1 MELEEQDDSKMR
13 LLRKSA
19 MHREQ
24 LEDEVKDISDR
35 TERILTNALIIG
47 GTLAATYFV
56 VRIFTSSGEKKK
68 SQKKVTLVQAETPGP
83 IPSFEEEEEES
94 SSVLAQVGT
103 ALATQ
108 AAVFLLDFAR
118 EKLTEYIQSQTE
130 EQKRDSDGRP

>member
-1 MELEEQDDSKMR
+1 
-13 LLRKSA
+13 
-19 MHREQ
+19 
-24 LEDEVKDISDR
+24 
-35 TERILTNALIIG
+35 LIIG